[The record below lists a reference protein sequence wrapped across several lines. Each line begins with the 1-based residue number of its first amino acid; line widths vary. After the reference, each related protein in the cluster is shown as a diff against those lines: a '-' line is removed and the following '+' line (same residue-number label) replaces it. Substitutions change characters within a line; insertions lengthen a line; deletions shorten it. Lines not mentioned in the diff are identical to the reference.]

1 MNVQNPTEKT
11 YKRKI
16 WNYNYGNYDGFRN
29 EASHFDW
36 NILNHTDIDIFA
48 QNITN
53 KILNLTETYIPN
65 KTVTIRQSHHS
76 WMHNEIRKLIRKLK
90 RAYDKAKIM
99 NSHENWNTY
108 KLLRN
113 KTKHLVRNARTH
125 HSQTLADKVRE
136 RNLTTTD
143 YWKILKGFISSTRAS
158 SEIVNLLDN
167 GKLISDDN
175 EKADLLHNFFQ
186 AQTKLNDHNKHL
198 SEAQIDPN

>member
-1 MNVQNPTEKT
+1 MCHKNIGSMLAISGTNIRYHCPIICCLECAKPHGKT

-36 NILNHTDIDIFA
+36 NILNHTDIDIYA

-65 KTVTIRQSHHS
+65 KTVKIRQSHHS

-90 RAYDKAKIM
+90 RAYDKAKRM
-99 NSHENWNTY
+99 NSHENWNAY

-113 KTKHLVRNARTH
+113 KTEHLVRNARTH
-125 HSQTLADKVRE
+125 HSQKLTEKETLPP
-136 RNLTTTD
+136 LIT
-143 YWKILKGFISSTRAS
+143 
-158 SEIVNLLDN
+158 
-167 GKLISDDN
+167 GKY
-175 EKADLLHNFFQ
+175 
-186 AQTKLNDHNKHL
+186 
-198 SEAQIDPN
+198 